1 MIPLIILDVVVAIE
15 ILLSNFFPDRDKLI
29 RKASIAITKAINSQP
44 SGKKAK
50 RPKETFRNN
59 IFVQISLMK

>member
-15 ILLSNFFPDRDKLI
+15 ILFSNFFLDRKKLMI
-29 RKASIAITKAINSQP
+29 KASIVITKAINSQP